1 MFEATALHL
10 SFLSLAN
17 STLLVEQLRTLMQ
30 AVLWSASLDCL
41 DLTGCNFDGVEGQLL
56 GDAAAALSSLSLTA
70 AKLDVKHIS
79 SLLHVGCFCKFL
91 VASNWIVQA
100 LSLPSSA
107 LDHLSLATLDLSS
120 TPTNLL
126 ARWVLLFSHHTWAHI
141 AKVPF
146 VSRQPQL
153 VLLPFEHRTG
163 YKIDKLANL

>member
-1 MFEATALHL
+1 MFQAAALHI

-17 STLLVEQLRTLMQ
+17 SALLVEQLQALMQ
-30 AVLWSASLDCL
+30 AALWSSSLDSL
-41 DLTGCNFDGVEGQLL
+41 DLTGCNFDGVDAQLL
-56 GDAAAALSSLSLTA
+56 GDATAALTSLSLTA
-70 AKLDVKHIS
+70 AKLHVKQIC
-79 SLLHVGCFCKFL
+79 SLLQVRSL
-91 VASNWIVQA
+91 NEALIASNLTVQA

-146 VSRQPQL
+146 VSCQPQL

>member
-1 MFEATALHL
+1 MFQATALHI

-17 STLLVEQLRTLMQ
+17 SILLVEQLQALMQ
-30 AVLWSASLDCL
+30 AVLWSASLDSL

-79 SLLHVGCFCKFL
+79 SLLQVHKIFHNIL
-91 VASNWIVQA
+91 VASIWIVQA

-126 ARWVLLFSHHTWAHI
+126 ARWV
-141 AKVPF
+141 
-146 VSRQPQL
+146 
-153 VLLPFEHRTG
+153 VL
-163 YKIDKLANL
+163 

>member
-1 MFEATALHL
+1 MFQATALHI

-17 STLLVEQLRTLMQ
+17 SILLVEQLQALMQ
-30 AVLWSASLDCL
+30 AVLWSASLDSL

-79 SLLHVGCFCKFL
+79 SLLQARSFFL

-126 ARWVLLFSHHTWAHI
+126 ARWVVLYSYLTHI
-141 AKVPF
+141 KALNRYPKF
-146 VSRQPQL
+146 DIIR
-153 VLLPFEHRTG
+153 
-163 YKIDKLANL
+163 

>member
-1 MFEATALHL
+1 MFEAPALHL

-107 LDHLSLATLDLSS
+107 LDHLSLATVDLSS
-120 TPTNLL
+120 TPPNLL
-126 ARWVLLFSHHTWAHI
+126 ARYSDDTHAHTILLNDSNCQGAFHQCPASTCLI
-141 AKVPF
+141 AVCP
-146 VSRQPQL
+146 
-153 VLLPFEHRTG
+153 
-163 YKIDKLANL
+163 